1 MSTPT
6 SETPPANACAVLSG
20 ATGGLGKAIAHALS
34 AQGWHLVLTDRDES
48 ALLGLKAELAEANAG
63 KVVTV
68 LGDVTDPALGTRLA
82 EAVAATGWDLRG
94 LINNA
99 GVISGTSLEATTDE
113 AWQRVFDINVN
124 GHFRITRA
132 LLPQLRRTGQAAI
145 LNMSSVL
152 GLVASSS
159 MPAYCASKA
168 ALVGFTRSL
177 AVDLAADGIRVN
189 ALCPGGVDTPMPRSL
204 MADLGLAGAERDAAM
219 DAVAARH
226 LMKRLG
232 QPGEIAGVV
241 AFLLSER
248 ASFITG
254 LAMPVDGGWSAC

>member
-1 MSTPT
+1 VNTLT
-6 SETPPANACAVLSG
+6 SETPAKNACAVISG
-20 ATGGLGKAIAHALS
+20 ATGGLGKAITRTLAT
-34 AQGWHLVLTDRDES
+34 QGWRLVLTDRDEG
-48 ALLGLKAELAEANAG
+48 ALSELTASLGDAFATR
-63 KVVTV
+63 VVTV
-68 LGDVTDPALGTRLA
+68 AGDVLDAALAPRLA
-82 EAVAATGWDLRG
+82 AAVEASAWDLRG
-94 LINNA
+94 LVNNA

-113 AWQRVFDINVN
+113 AWQRVFDINVT

-132 LLPQLRRTGQAAI
+132 LLPLLRSSGEAAI

-189 ALCPGGVDTPMPRSL
+189 ALCPGGVDTAMPRSL
-204 MADLGLAGAERDAAM
+204 MKDLGLVGDERDAAM

-232 QPGEIAGVV
+232 QPGEIAEVV
-241 AFLLSER
+241 AFLLSAR